1 MSVTEGVCY
10 FWACG
15 LQGLRKAQSF
25 GNSAETDSSLCIW
38 PSKLTRN
45 IELQRS
51 YLSSHRFIIH
61 HSMLPATLANIFII
75 TAQGEI
81 KQKPTQAVPPRRWSY
96 CIVVCDGGCSH
107 GKMKNTIHKGL
118 LGNLQPMVSPI
129 FSPSRFGLNNEM

>member
-1 MSVTEGVCY
+1 MLLLGLWAAGFAKGSELWEFCGDRLQPLYLTFQVNTKHRTTTFLPQFTSVHY
-10 FWACG
+10 
-15 LQGLRKAQSF
+15 
-25 GNSAETDSSLCIW
+25 
-38 PSKLTRN
+38 PS
-45 IELQRS
+45 Q
-51 YLSSHRFIIH
+51 H
-61 HSMLPATLANIFII
+61 ATLANIFII